1 MYTGRGVMKV
11 HKLVLTGQPDD
22 GERLDEFCGRLAGR
36 DFGAG
41 TRLRALAVDLAR
53 REELVVSAV
62 AYEDESLELEVV
74 LAGDRFREPVTIDRD
89 GTGRGCQMSCQRWAD
104 IEDDAAMEKAAQ
116 MIASVVVSC
125 AASR

>member
-1 MYTGRGVMKV
+1 MTV
-11 HKLVLTGQPDD
+11 HKLVLQGTPDD
-22 GERLDEFCGRLAGR
+22 GERLEEFCGRLASTE
-36 DFGAG
+36 FAAAA
-41 TRLRALAVDLAR
+41 RLRTLAVELAR
-53 REELVVSAV
+53 REELEVSAV

-89 GTGRGCQMSCQRWAD
+89 GTGRGCQMSWQRWAG
-104 IEDDAAMEKAAQ
+104 IEDDAAVEKAAQ

>member
-1 MYTGRGVMKV
+1 MRARKLALTGR
-11 HKLVLTGQPDD
+11 PDD
-22 GERLDEFCGRLAGR
+22 GERLDEFCRRLAAS

-89 GTGRGCQMSCQRWAD
+89 GTGRGCQMSWQRWAD

>member
-1 MYTGRGVMKV
+1 MRTKRGVMKV
-11 HKLVLTGQPDD
+11 HRLVLTGQPDD
-22 GERLDEFCGRLAGR
+22 GVRLDESCGRLAGR

-53 REELVVSAV
+53 QEELAVSAV
-62 AYEDESLELEVV
+62 AYEDESLELEVM
-74 LAGDRFREPVTIDRD
+74 LAGDPFREPVTIDRD
-89 GTGRGCQMSCQRWAD
+89 GTGRGCQMSWQRWAD
-104 IEDDAAMEKAAQ
+104 IEDDAAMEKATQ